1 MGEASQRPRHFFIK
15 RRHLRQKLR
24 PKVQF
29 LSDLFQFV
37 VFLPLL
43 FFLATEP
50 ASGLRPLTRATN
62 RKKKQWQG
70 HNELK
75 CRFSTALLRQSHTE
89 LVSKEGGLG

>member
-1 MGEASQRPRHFFIK
+1 MVEASQRPHHFFKK

-24 PKVQF
+24 KNIMF

-43 FFLATEP
+43 FFFSYGTRQWRYATD
-50 ASGLRPLTRATN
+50 TCN
-62 RKKKQWQG
+62 KQKKKQWQG

-75 CRFSTALLRQSHTE
+75 CRFPNAPTKTE
-89 LVSKEGGLG
+89 PN